1 MPEVT
6 KVGPKY
12 QVTIPHRVR
21 KAVGL
26 EAGDL
31 VQASVG
37 VDGTIVLRRKLLVDR
52 DPELEKQLE
61 ESEADVKAGRV
72 LGPFGTARAAVRA
85 LKTFKRRSDARNHH

>member
-72 LGPFGTARAAVRA
+72 LGPFGTARTAVRA
-85 LKTFKRRSDARNHH
+85 LKTFKRRGDARNHH